1 MIISNA
7 PLPEVLYP
15 CANPMCAGTVFL
27 ASELQW
33 WNGSAKFPAG
43 WYCLVGD
50 QPCMLLC
57 LNAAVKDASDK
68 IALAFRDLA
77 KTASE
82 AWVAALALSDLP
94 KTVRAVCVAA
104 AKWRKRIA
112 APRGRSKRIAS
123 PRWRKKHMAR
133 RSGRM
138 ATGNE

>member
-1 MIISNA
+1 MISHDA
-7 PLPEVLYP
+7 PQPEVLYP
-15 CANPMCAGTVFL
+15 CANPLCAGTVFL

-82 AWVAALALSDLP
+82 AWVASLALSGVAE
-94 KTVRAVCVAA
+94 TVRAVCVAA
-104 AKWRKRIA
+104 AKWR
-112 APRGRSKRIAS
+112 KRIAS